1 MGKAISRGFK
11 RGLAVILAALILCS
25 LSVTSFAKREDN
37 PLQNYDKMTI
47 KGTDSMTL
55 VFHKYWGG
63 EVEVP
68 VDSIYLKDGWDS
80 LSKKG
85 DNAYALFMT
94 SDESLYQFQG
104 LVTRISEANAE
115 PQYKFTIGRLTSE
128 NTTGRTDFIDA
139 CDVAMIYM
147 AMFID
152 YDATIPENT
161 RRAPYYGKATKEN
174 IDFIVG
180 FVSQLLNT
188 SSANPNQFRKDEN
201 GKTFINWG
209 MDNALATIQV
219 FFDITRDDVKMLSF
233 YEKIGKTDTV
243 RVYPC
248 PTNDNY
254 LDMRVSVR
262 HDGDVWR
269 CRETYWNKDGRTSS
283 FSFALNDYAQITE
296 MVPDE
301 YSHPAG
307 DIDGNGSTDITDAM
321 LLFYHVA
328 KKSELTPDQQNRAHS
343 NLDWTTDIGDAISL
357 FYYVAKKSDTFFTPV
372 HPASEI

>member
-1 MGKAISRGFK
+1 
-11 RGLAVILAALILCS
+11 
-25 LSVTSFAKREDN
+25 
-37 PLQNYDKMTI
+37 
-47 KGTDSMTL
+47 
-55 VFHKYWGG
+55 
-63 EVEVP
+63 
-68 VDSIYLKDGWDS
+68 
-80 LSKKG
+80 
-85 DNAYALFMT
+85 
-94 SDESLYQFQG
+94 
-104 LVTRISEANAE
+104 
-115 PQYKFTIGRLTSE
+115 
-128 NTTGRTDFIDA
+128 
-139 CDVAMIYM
+139 MIYM

-219 FFDITRDDVKMLSF
+219 FFDITRDDVKMSSF

-343 NLDWTTDIGDAISL
+343 NLDWTTDLGDAISL